1 MFFLK
6 ISKVLHNPSPIS
18 PRQDRGMSQQCSNPV
33 PLKLNILLLTEGL
46 DDMSKVRHYWSTLH
60 PAKVLTPRNIRFL
73 LPFLFYNFALHH
85 FLRPYFIKLEYTE
98 KPFLTLKVNKQG
110 IWLNDVMSLSSSLD
124 PLIPPLIEGLQMPVN
139 KRFWKLSRKIQ
150 FNSKWWETLWVHR
163 LHAFAVFKSYCDQVS
178 SFTSLWNCNC
188 LITSSALDL
197 PVLIF
202 ASWVLASWNFY

>member
-73 LPFLFYNFALHH
+73 LPFLFYNFSLHH

-139 KRFWKLSRKIQ
+139 KRSELTQASDTASGSYQARFSSIQSGGRHFGSTDFMLLLCLSHIVTR
-150 FNSKWWETLWVHR
+150 W
-163 LHAFAVFKSYCDQVS
+163 A
-178 SFTSLWNCNC
+178 
-188 LITSSALDL
+188 
-197 PVLIF
+197 
-202 ASWVLASWNFY
+202 ASPLCGTAIA